1 MKIRR
6 GIAVYVQIIQIEEF
20 VTRAADNFFTKCE

>member
-6 GIAVYVQIIQIEEF
+6 GIAVYVQIIQIKEF
-20 VTRAADNFFTKCE
+20 VTRAADNFFT